1 MCGILCHTPSALLS
15 ILTTWR
21 EGFALQSWKGK
32 GVTTAFQ
39 HVLAVKARG
48 LPVFSIQLG
57 HLQENTGACANPQII
72 IKLLQV
78 VGSIQHSE
86 DLRSDM
92 IVPLV
97 HVDFRYNWRPSLE
110 SVSCTSCKTDLTLGL
125 LFHRSKSRASPWKAK
140 LLYVLALSCRREQA
154 FPGVPPS
161 RVPYSLVCIKET
173 PESHPKD
180 LHCGLCKMHM
190 QKQSHP
196 PPVSP
201 TTVK

>member
-1 MCGILCHTPSALLS
+1 
-15 ILTTWR
+15 
-21 EGFALQSWKGK
+21 
-32 GVTTAFQ
+32 
-39 HVLAVKARG
+39 
-48 LPVFSIQLG
+48 
-57 HLQENTGACANPQII
+57 
-72 IKLLQV
+72 
-78 VGSIQHSE
+78 
-86 DLRSDM
+86 M

-201 TTVK
+201 TTVKECGPKVMHSNHKFSRRPGTVMDTRSSLLQMTAVSKTAQCGVKEQLVSWTRLWHTVPSAWRDPNTYTLQTALIT